1 MSSNLLK
8 NPFFWVRGIILVVIS
23 FSIFYYVSDLTTN
36 FFQNSRLVNIA
47 NVTSAS
53 VSYLWEKVNG
63 NNFTILVFITLLIL
77 ILIIHVIIIYQD
89 GFGKDHGQ

>member
-8 NPFFWVRGIILVVIS
+8 NPFFWIRSILLVIAS
-23 FSIFYYVSDLTTN
+23 FSIFYYISDLTSN
-36 FFQNSRLVNIA
+36 FFQNRRLVNISD
-47 NVTSAS
+47 VTSMS
-53 VSYLWEKVNG
+53 VKYLWEKVDAE
-63 NNFTILVFITLLIL
+63 NFSILVLITLLIL